1 MTRIASSKLALF
13 ASLASIGC
21 ATQQTGAIKV
31 FNTVELDSC
40 CDCCEEEDDCSET
53 STPTPVPDDEC
64 ACPEGY
70 EASPDSDACIQTTQ
84 FSAEFSGVEYN
95 VCQGDTQYVY
105 GMYGAYLPGGTSIE
119 NDFWGQDNGTS
130 DGRLNE
136 IGVWACDGDS
146 TMGGTQP
153 TGEWI
158 GFTACLELET
168 AGTYLVGIAGD
179 NRVRFSVDGTLIFE
193 LDTDDLYNF
202 KRWHVIPIELSSGSH
217 NIEMTG
223 KNDESIA
230 AFGAEIYGPFPV
242 GSVDTD
248 AQIAALDIGAD
259 DIVWSTGDEL
269 GQVFELGEE
278 SGWICPDGTA
288 YNTCSLAPTCV
299 ERLEEEC
306 I

>member
-1 MTRIASSKLALF
+1 M
-13 ASLASIGC
+13 
-21 ATQQTGAIKV
+21 
-31 FNTVELDSC
+31 
-40 CDCCEEEDDCSET
+40 
-53 STPTPVPDDEC
+53 
-64 ACPEGY
+64 
-70 EASPDSDACIQTTQ
+70 
-84 FSAEFSGVEYN
+84 
-95 VCQGDTQYVY
+95 
-105 GMYGAYLPGGTSIE
+105 
-119 NDFWGQDNGTS
+119 
-130 DGRLNE
+130 
-136 IGVWACDGDS
+136 
-146 TMGGTQP
+146 
-153 TGEWI
+153 
-158 GFTACLELET
+158 
-168 AGTYLVGIAGD
+168 
-179 NRVRFSVDGTLIFE
+179 RFSVDGTLIFE

-288 YNTCSLAPTCV
+288 SSPSAPRATAQVWWCGARCV
-299 ERLEEEC
+299 WRRC
-306 I
+306 WVRW